1 MYHLCG
7 FLSLGRTEER
17 QLVESERGLW
27 VGQEQPVLGMLHK
40 KSVRRFAWT
49 HERRGGVVPRS
60 PNSLRSWD
68 GRVHTSTPST
78 GDRGRRELCKVS
90 LGPSWVG

>member
-40 KSVRRFAWT
+40 KSVQ
-49 HERRGGVVPRS
+49 
-60 PNSLRSWD
+60 D
-68 GRVHTSTPST
+68 
-78 GDRGRRELCKVS
+78 S
-90 LGPSWVG
+90 LGHMRGEEAWCLDPQTV